1 MPDEPKPPVP
11 APGAGLPSPPLDRA
25 ALERVLARAGELQ
38 ARAAHPPEGL
48 SDTQLLEV
56 GQEVGISAEHLR
68 QALAEERTRV
78 AVPVEHGVVGSWFGP
93 TVATASRVVR
103 GTPAQILS
111 LLDGWM
117 QREELLR
124 PRRRFGERLT
134 WEARRDFLGSI
145 QAGFNLGG
153 RAYALTN
160 AAEVGATVVPVD
172 PERVVVSLDADF
184 EPSRRRSV
192 AGAGTVAGVGVAS
205 GAGLVALGSMAPE
218 VAGLL
223 IGGAIGTAWTMIGG
237 LVAAAVARAQRRK
250 LSRAQLALEQILD
263 RLEHGEIKAQ
273 RGSLLEFLST
283 VR

>member
-1 MPDEPKPPVP
+1 MPDEPQFPVP
-11 APGAGLPSPPLDRA
+11 APAAGLPSPPLDRA

-38 ARAAHPPEGL
+38 ASAARPPEGL

-56 GQEVGISAEHLR
+56 GQEVGLSPEHLR

-93 TVATASRVVR
+93 TIATASRVVR
-103 GTPAQILS
+103 GTPAQVLA

-134 WEARRDFLGSI
+134 WEARKDFLGSI
-145 QAGFNLGG
+145 QTGFNLGG
-153 RAYALTN
+153 RPYALTN
-160 AAEVGATVVPVD
+160 AAEVGATAVPVD
-172 PERVVVSLDADF
+172 NDRVVVSLDADF
-184 EPSRRRSV
+184 GPSRQRSV
-192 AGAGTVAGVGVAS
+192 VGSGVAAGLGVVS
-205 GAGLVALGSMAPE
+205 GAGIVALASMAPE
-218 VAGLL
+218 VAGLV
-223 IGGAIGTAWTMIGG
+223 IGGAVGTAWTLVGG
-237 LVAAAVARAQRRK
+237 LVAGAVARAQRK
-250 LSRAQLALEQILD
+250 KVSRAQLALEQILD
-263 RLEHGEIKAQ
+263 RLEHGEIKTQ